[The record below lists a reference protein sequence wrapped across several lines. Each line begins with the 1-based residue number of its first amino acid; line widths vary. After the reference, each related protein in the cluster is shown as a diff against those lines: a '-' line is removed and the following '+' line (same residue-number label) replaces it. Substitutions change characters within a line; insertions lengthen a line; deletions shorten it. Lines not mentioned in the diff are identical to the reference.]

1 MSDTGTGKA
10 IVQGG
15 QVDGSP
21 AEALRES
28 FTGGARH
35 AIDGFKPSSYTGR
48 ISSAEA
54 GTTFAIA
61 SGARR
66 LLLQSLE
73 VTGIEEYAV
82 LAFGTSAADAQTNLA
97 KTGTTPN
104 IISNAGVIIK
114 SGDSTA
120 GGAAPDLLIGI
131 PENAYGENGGYAA
144 IGNGVAGLVQIVM
157 VTQGV

>member
-1 MSDTGTGKA
+1 MTGEVGGSD
-10 IVQGG
+10 
-15 QVDGSP
+15 QVTYSIDSLSDKP
-21 AEALRES
+21 EPDKS
-28 FTGGARH
+28 SGGAAH
-35 AIDGFKPSSYTGR
+35 TMDGFKPSSYTGR

-66 LLLQSLE
+66 ILLQNLE
-73 VTGIEEYAV
+73 ITGLEEYAI
-82 LAFGTSAADAQTNLA
+82 LAFGTSAANAQANLA

-104 IISNAGVIIK
+104 IIANAGVIIR

-120 GGAAPDLLIGI
+120 GGVAIDLLIGI
-131 PENAYGENGGYAA
+131 PENSWGENGGYAA
-144 IGNGVAGLVQIVM
+144 LGNGVAGLVQIVM